1 MPIMRD
7 LELLE
12 RNVPLPDGH
21 LPAAGP
27 GAAHVALHA
36 GRGVLPTCLDYKG
49 FLFPTRKRESHNTCN
64 AGMIID
70 YIKYNTE

>member
-1 MPIMRD
+1 MRD

-49 FLFPTRKRESHNTCN
+49 FLFQPESEKAIMHV
-64 AGMIID
+64 MQV
-70 YIKYNTE
+70 